1 MEKKT
6 KINDYTYHY
15 QHGTK
20 SWHYGETKLDLFFFF
35 SFFFFFFFSFFFWGG
50 GVSGTVGQIK

>member
-20 SWHYGETKLDLFFFF
+20 SWHYGETKLDLFF
-35 SFFFFFFFSFFFWGG
+35 SFLCVCGGVAGG
-50 GVSGTVGQIK
+50 GVRDGRSN